1 MIRGGISFS
10 FANAVILEFAL
21 LAYPLAATAQRHGGG
36 ITGGSGLSGN
46 SRPTGVKEDDTLKDF
61 HQAIAVQ
68 ATSQQTAEFQAAIKS
83 TEDAKTQVQVFLD
96 RLHKQDRSAES
107 VPREPVDQALEN
119 ARSANKKFQQGFSPA
134 QKSGLRDIAKRLAKA
149 DSDLDQE
156 EKKLDQS
163 LVLKAA
169 SSELAARAES
179 LGKALTDFY
188 NQQLALGREMSITL
202 ANGQDLAFNLP
213 SASHPVR
220 IANQTIAIPVSG
232 DLTQISAQG
241 GQRTF
246 KLEMT
251 ANLTDLQQNIT
262 ELLRSQLDTSDNC
275 GQRIA
280 VQQATLAPSTPA
292 GLLVDKLHFERWT
305 CSQMFG
311 KQTSNELAEGEGTVE
326 IKLTASV
333 EKPGTLPG
341 TSAGRLKI
349 TAAFGRI
356 DATGMMG
363 EALRSGSLGENLR
376 NVAAQSVLTAAQA
389 GSDFKTTLPPAVQ
402 NSAVLQSARFQDTGV
417 GTLTI
422 LLDGQLEISNEQADA
437 LASQLNQAL
446 SAQGPPLR

>member
-10 FANAVILEFAL
+10 FVNALILGYAL
-21 LAYPLAATAQRHGGG
+21 AFPLAATAQRHGGG

-46 SRPTGVKEDDTLKDF
+46 GRPTGVKEDDTLKDF
-61 HQAIAVQ
+61 HQAMAVQ

-83 TEDAKTQVQVFLD
+83 TEEAKTHLQVLLD
-96 RLHKQDRSAES
+96 QLHKQDRSAES

-119 ARSANKKFQQGFSPA
+119 ARSVNKTFQQGLSPA
-134 QKSGLRDIAKRLAKA
+134 QKSGLRDIAKKLAKA
-149 DSDLDQE
+149 DSDLEQE

-163 LVLKAA
+163 LLSKAA
-169 SSELAARAES
+169 TSEVAARAES
-179 LGKALTDFY
+179 LGKALTEFY

-213 SASHPVR
+213 SASHPVS
-220 IANQTIAIPVSG
+220 IANQTIAVPVSG
-232 DLTQISAQG
+232 ELTQISAQG

-246 KLEMT
+246 KLELT

-262 ELLRSQLDTSDNC
+262 ELLRSQLDTSDTC

-280 VQQATLAPSTPA
+280 IQQATLAPSTPT
-292 GLLVDKLHFERWT
+292 GLLTVKLHFERWT

-311 KQTSNELAEGEGTVE
+311 KQTSNELAEGDGTVE

-333 EKPGTLPG
+333 EKPGT
-341 TSAGRLKI
+341 SAGTLKVVP
-349 TAAFGRI
+349 AFGRI

-376 NVAAQSVLTAAQA
+376 NVAAQSVLTAAQT

-417 GTLTI
+417 GTLTL

-446 SAQGPPLR
+446 SAHGPPPR